1 MRIPSI
7 DNMREIEIK
16 AKVSNKQALM
26 NVLKAK
32 GVELSHPIM
41 QRDQVFGRLGA
52 TGDSNNK
59 APWLR
64 IRSETKNGNMVQI
77 FTLKKSVTNQLDSIE
92 HETEIT
98 DDKELG
104 QIIKHLGFEPYS
116 DLTKTRQK
124 AQLGD
129 VEICVDTV
137 EGLGDFVEVEKLTS
151 DNVNYE
157 EVAAELW
164 QVLEGFGV
172 NKNDQV
178 TQGYDVLMRKHQGL
192 EG

>member
-16 AKVSNKQALM
+16 ASISDKQALV
-26 NVLKAK
+26 NVLRDK
-32 GVELSHPIM
+32 GVELSPPIT
-41 QRDQVFGRLGA
+41 QRDQVYGRPGIA
-52 TGDSNNK
+52 GGSDNK

-64 IRSETKNGNMVQI
+64 IRSETKNGNTVQI

-92 HETEIT
+92 YETEVA

-104 QIIKHLGFEPYS
+104 QIITHLGFEPYS

-129 VEICVDTV
+129 IEICVDTV
-137 EGLGDFVEVEKLTS
+137 DGLGDFIEVEKLT
-151 DNVNYE
+151 DEDANYE
-157 EVAAELW
+157 EVVVELW
-164 QVLEGFGV
+164 EVLERFGV
-172 NKNDQV
+172 NRNDQV
-178 TQGYDVLMRKHQGL
+178 TDGYDVLMRKHQGL